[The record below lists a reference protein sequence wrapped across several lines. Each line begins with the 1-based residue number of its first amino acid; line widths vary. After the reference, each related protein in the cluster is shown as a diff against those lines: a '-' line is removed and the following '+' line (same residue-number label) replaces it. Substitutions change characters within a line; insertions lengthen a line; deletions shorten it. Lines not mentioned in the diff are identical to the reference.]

1 MLRIKRV
8 IYNIHHLHCGTLCP
22 VCGPLFGQKGLHAK
36 VVCHCLLVETDQG
49 LVLIDTGL
57 GIQDYL
63 YPQARLG
70 HMALRLGRIE
80 QNLGL
85 TAIAQVQSL
94 GFNPKDVKHILV
106 SHLDFD
112 HAGGISDFPDAIVH
126 VLSNEFNATQNLL
139 SVKNRMRY
147 RPQQFKQHRYW
158 NFIEPTQGDAW
169 FNLHQ
174 VQGFSLFQDEILM
187 IPLLGHTQGHCGIAI
202 KKQEGW
208 LFFCGDAYY
217 SHLQL
222 NPKNKL
228 RTLDTLERIFA
239 ENNAMRLDNLH
250 KIQSLAQIT
259 TNIEIICAHDP
270 IELARYQ
277 P

>member
-1 MLRIKRV
+1 
-8 IYNIHHLHCGTLCP
+8 
-22 VCGPLFGQKGLHAK
+22 
-36 VVCHCLLVETDQG
+36 
-49 LVLIDTGL
+49 
-57 GIQDYL
+57 
-63 YPQARLG
+63 
-70 HMALRLGRIE
+70 
-80 QNLGL
+80 
-85 TAIAQVQSL
+85 
-94 GFNPKDVKHILV
+94 
-106 SHLDFD
+106 
-112 HAGGISDFPDAIVH
+112 
-126 VLSNEFNATQNLL
+126 
-139 SVKNRMRY
+139 
-147 RPQQFKQHRYW
+147 
-158 NFIEPTQGDAW
+158 
-169 FNLHQ
+169 
-174 VQGFSLFQDEILM
+174 M